1 MNELNH
7 LTAIGKIMP
16 DFYDGLTKAVCTMFA
31 SGATLF
37 IANEAPP
44 QFELVKFA
52 SGLTG
57 WGLALTTIYILGKT
71 VKHLFEKLELKDKRI
86 EELHERATRKAEH
99 ENNETTP

>member
-1 MNELNH
+1 
-7 LTAIGKIMP
+7 
-16 DFYDGLTKAVCTMFA
+16 MFA

-71 VKHLFEKLELKDKRI
+71 VKVLFEKLELKDQRI
-86 EELHERATRKAEH
+86 EELHERATKKAEDENH
-99 ENNETTP
+99 ETKT